1 MLKKRKTA
9 KRATAG
15 VTAKRGTKKRATTK
29 RTAAKRTATKRTATK
44 RTTAKRT
51 TAKRGATKR
60 TTSKPG
66 TTSRAS
72 AGTMTTEGAV
82 MIYRV
87 KASTAAARRQGATA
101 PFSITIHFLGGL
113 TPAQQK
119 AFTKAADR
127 WTRVIVGDLPSV
139 VIGGVRIDD
148 VLIEAEGVR
157 IDGPGEILGEAA
169 PTMLRPRNA
178 GAAAFLPA
186 KGIMSFDTA
195 DLGAMERDGTL
206 NDVITHEMGHVLGIG
221 TIWDLKRLLQ
231 GAGTR
236 NPTFVGAAAKK
247 EFGLLKGRTVAPT
260 PVPVENRGGDGT
272 ADSHWRDTV
281 FQNELMTGFVGAA
294 PNPMSRLTVASLQDL
309 GYKVDVT
316 KAERYSLPVA
326 AAMPGEGEIKIHAGT
341 PEHRGMRPSAPIVL
355 PDTSLVP

>member
-9 KRATAG
+9 KKATAG
-15 VTAKRGTKKRATTK
+15 VMTKPAATKRAATNRTTTKRATTK
-29 RTAAKRTATKRTATK
+29 RT
-44 RTTAKRT
+44 TTTRSTIGRA
-51 TAKRGATKR
+51 
-60 TTSKPG
+60 TTSRS
-66 TTSRAS
+66 TADRAS
-72 AGTMTTEGAV
+72 AGTMTAEGAV
-82 MIYRV
+82 MVYRV
-87 KASTAAARRQGATA
+87 KASAAAARRQGARA
-101 PFSITIHFLGGL
+101 PFTITIHFLGGL
-113 TPAQQK
+113 TPPQQK

-139 VIGGVRIDD
+139 IIDGVRIDD

-157 IDGPGEILGEAA
+157 IDGPGEILGQAA

-206 NDVITHEMGHVLGIG
+206 NDVIAHEMGHVLGIG
-221 TIWDLKRLLQ
+221 TIWDSKRLLR

-236 NPTFVGAAAKK
+236 NPTFVGAAAMK
-247 EFGLLKGRTVAPT
+247 EFGLLKGRAVAPT

-281 FQNELMTGFVGAA
+281 FQTELMTGFVGTT

-309 GYKVDVT
+309 GYKVDLT

-341 PEHRGMRPSAPIVL
+341 PEHRGMRPSTPIVL
-355 PDTSLVP
+355 PDMSLVP